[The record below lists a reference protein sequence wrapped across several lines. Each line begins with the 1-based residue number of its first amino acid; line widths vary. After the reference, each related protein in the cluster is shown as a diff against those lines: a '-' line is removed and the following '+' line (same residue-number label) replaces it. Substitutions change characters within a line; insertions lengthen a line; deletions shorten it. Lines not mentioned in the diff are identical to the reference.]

1 MTDAP
6 SPEQQRFLYARTATG
21 VTPKRVRWLWR
32 DRIPLGE
39 ITLIVGRGG
48 VGKSTLL
55 CTFAAWITLGIM
67 KGEFYGTPRDVIYV
81 VNEDSLDYTVVPRLI
96 AAGADLSRVHF
107 AHVRVAE
114 GFDRVQFPKDC
125 AAIRD
130 MAKHYNAAVVMFDPL
145 SSNISAK
152 PNDQADMRG
161 VLEKLRKVV
170 EEADVAGMGLA
181 HTRKAMSTNLMDA
194 IMGSVEL
201 GNVTRAV
208 MGVMS
213 DPDEEG
219 TVLLSQEKNNL
230 GRMDLPSYK
239 YRIET
244 FVMPVA
250 GADELEPPIETSN
263 IKWLGKDDRTVSDML
278 SEGTQLIGKN
288 ALEEATEFVRAYLS
302 HSSAG
307 GEALKADVMKAG
319 QAEGFSRPTIER
331 AATRLKV
338 MSVPSGKGAQR
349 LWRMPPAPPI
359 PPG

>member
-1 MTDAP
+1 MTDSP
-6 SPEQQRFLYARTATG
+6 SPEQQRFLYARTAAG

-107 AHVRVAE
+107 AHVRVSE

-145 SSNISAK
+145 SSNVTARK
-152 PNDQADMRG
+152 NDQDEMRA
-161 VLEKLRKVV
+161 VLEKLRKVA
-170 EEADVAGMGLA
+170 EEAGVAGIGLA

-213 DPDEEG
+213 DQDEEG

-244 FVMPVA
+244 FTIPDPA
-250 GADELEPPIETSN
+250 GDPLEPPIETSN
-263 IKWLGKDDRTVSDML
+263 IKWLGKDERTVSDLLVDSVSSGYASKGSIEECAEFMRDYL
-278 SEGTQLIGKN
+278 TQPNL
-288 ALEEATEFVRAYLS
+288 
-302 HSSAG
+302 G
-307 GEALKADVMKAG
+307 GEALRHELVTAAG
-319 QAEGFSRPTIER
+319 KEGYSRSTVDR
-331 AATRLKV
+331 AAKKMGLTSKA
-338 MSVPSGKGAQR
+338 SGKGAA
-349 LWRMPPAPPI
+349 RMWCLPSE
-359 PPG
+359 